1 MSEMTSG
8 TGGDNVF
15 ERVSKTAEIITDPES
30 QTLQD
35 FHEFLGQFFRP
46 EEIEP
51 IEVFQ
56 RELANKNPDVQYVFT
71 ALRDPHTGK
80 LVSAAYGSVQK
91 GVLAIRFTLTEANY
105 RGEGISQE
113 ADDLLVKRAE
123 EIAEKQGY
131 PLEAYICEAV
141 ELSERYWNRLEI
153 EPGNGMRR
161 IYAPGTKEEIHYELP
176 PLAWNR
182 DGTPAAEGVP
192 EHLQIAVKG
201 QKDKLSVATLDRI
214 LTDWWQEWYIRPQED
229 FKDEEGLQDKD
240 AWDRHCN
247 TVWEILNE
255 KILAPLR
262 ESPTLDLISK
272 DRREAAEKSSA

>member
-46 EEIEP
+46 
-51 IEVFQ
+51 
-56 RELANKNPDVQYVFT
+56 
-71 ALRDPHTGK
+71 
-80 LVSAAYGSVQK
+80 
-91 GVLAIRFTLTEANY
+91 
-105 RGEGISQE
+105 
-113 ADDLLVKRAE
+113 AE

-201 QKDKLSVATLDRI
+201 QNDKLSVATLDRI

-272 DRREAAEKSSA
+272 DRREAVEKSSA